1 MSDKNFVNY
10 HILISHNS
18 SCLNRDDMGM
28 QKTAVFGGTRRIR
41 ISSQSLKREMRKPH
55 LEEHANNYWKQNLGE
70 PSIRTRDLSKLN
82 EKFIEELGDEFGSVF
97 VSEVIDRFV
106 KTAKATVSEAEED
119 TADDER
125 DNADEKGD
133 AKKSNKKIAVAPWIT
148 SEIREICRVIKAVK
162 EEGLSAEELE
172 KIEDKFK
179 KDKKKLKEKKLEEKI
194 KKLPEEEQAEAR
206 EKGLSEEELREI
218 ENKLSKDKKKLEEKK
233 LEDEIKKKVK
243 EKTEAIKTALASAVD
258 IALFGRMAT
267 SGLMTSVD
275 GAMAVAHAITTHTVD
290 GDIDW
295 FTAVDDLIQDSGET
309 GSGHLDT
316 QEFSAGVFYRYASLN
331 LSLLQKNLG
340 VDRQRALEVAKHF
353 LHLLATTIPSAKQNS
368 FAAFNPTDFACVS
381 LSDMP
386 ISLANAFEEPVARGK
401 SGGFRKPSINA
412 FCDYKE
418 RIYDGYG
425 LQDAS
430 GFFSIEDCTLQ
441 DQRMKTLADLEQW
454 LQNDGKV

>member
-28 QKTAVFGGTRRIR
+28 QKTAVFGGTRRVR
-41 ISSQSLKREMRKPH
+41 ISSQSLKREMRKPR
-55 LEEHANNYWKQNLGE
+55 LQEHSNNYWQQNLGE

-82 EKFIEELGDEFGSVF
+82 EKFIEELSDEFEPAF
-97 VSEVIDRFV
+97 VSEAIDRFV
-106 KTAKATVSEAEED
+106 KTAKATAGEAD
-119 TADDER
+119 ASDNGDDP
-125 DNADEKGD
+125 AEKGA
-133 AKKSNKKIAVAPWIT
+133 AKKASKKIAVAPWV
-148 SEIREICRVIKAVK
+148 SNEIREICRVIKAVK
-162 EEGLSAEELE
+162 NEGLSADEMK
-172 KIEDKFK
+172 KIEDT
-179 KDKKKLKEKKLEEKI
+179 KKKKENLEDLIEKAINKKIEKQLKEK
-194 KKLPEEEQAEAR
+194 AEA
-206 EKGLSEEELREI
+206 I
-218 ENKLSKDKKKLEEKK
+218 NN
-233 LEDEIKKKVK
+233 
-243 EKTEAIKTALASAVD
+243 ALASAVD
-258 IALFGRMAT
+258 IALFGRMT
-267 SGLMTSVD
+267 TDGLMSKVD

-340 VDRQRALEVAKHF
+340 VDRARALEIAKHF

-368 FAAFNPTDFACVS
+368 FAAFNLTDFACVS

-386 ISLANAFEEPVARGK
+386 ISLANAFEEPVARGQK
-401 SGGFRKPSINA
+401 GGFRKPSIDA
-412 FCDYKE
+412 FCEYKQKTDD
-418 RIYDGYG
+418 IYGFKDMTV
-425 LQDAS
+425 
-430 GFFSIEDCTLQ
+430 FFSSENCALPST
-441 DQRMKTLADLEQW
+441 QRMKTLAELEQW

>member
-28 QKTAVFGGTRRIR
+28 QKTAVFGGTRRVR
-41 ISSQSLKREMRKPH
+41 ISSQSLKREMRKPR
-55 LEEHANNYWKQNLGE
+55 LAEHANNYWQQHLGE

-82 EKFIEELGDEFGSVF
+82 ENFVKELSDEFDPAF
-97 VSEVIDRFV
+97 VTEAIDRFV
-106 KTAKATVSEAEED
+106 KTTKSTVNEVEED
-119 TADDER
+119 TADEQGGES
-125 DNADEKGD
+125 AEKTD
-133 AKKSNKKIAVAPWIT
+133 SKKTDKKVAVAPWVVN
-148 SEIREICRVIKAVK
+148 EIREICRVIKAVK
-162 EEGLSAEELE
+162 DEGLSDKELKKIDETFNKQKKKKKSKEDLVEEALGK
-172 KIEDKFK
+172 KIEKM
-179 KDKKKLKEKKLEEKI
+179 LKEK
-194 KKLPEEEQAEAR
+194 ADVVA
-206 EKGLSEEELREI
+206 
-218 ENKLSKDKKKLEEKK
+218 N
-233 LEDEIKKKVK
+233 
-243 EKTEAIKTALASAVD
+243 ALASAKD

-275 GAMAVAHAITTHTVD
+275 GAMSVAHSITTHTVD

-340 VDRQRALEVAKHF
+340 VDRAEALVIAKHF

-368 FAAFNPTDFACVS
+368 FAAFNPADFACAS

-386 ISLANAFEEPVARGK
+386 ISLANAFEEPVARGQK
-401 SGGFRKPSINA
+401 GGFRKPSINA
-412 FCDYKE
+412 FCEYKQKTDD
-418 RIYDGYG
+418 IYDFE
-425 LQDAS
+425 DRT
-430 GFFSIEDCTLQ
+430 GFFSSENCALPSN
-441 DQRMKTLADLEQW
+441 QRMKTLAELEQW
-454 LQNDGKV
+454 LQNDGKA

>member
-28 QKTAVFGGTRRIR
+28 QKTAVFGGTRRVR
-41 ISSQSLKREMRKPH
+41 ISSQSLKREMRKPR
-55 LEEHANNYWKQNLGE
+55 LEEHANNYWKQHFGE
-70 PSIRTRDLSKLN
+70 PSIRTRDLTKLN
-82 EKFIEELGDEFGSVF
+82 EKFIKELGDEFESAF
-97 VSEVIDRFV
+97 VTEAIDRFV
-106 KTAKATVSEAEED
+106 KTAKSTANEVEED
-119 TADDER
+119 TVDEEGDDS
-125 DNADEKGD
+125 AEKSE
-133 AKKSNKKIAVAPWIT
+133 AKKTAKKIAVAPWVVN
-148 SEIREICRVIKAVK
+148 EIREICRVIKAVK
-162 EEGLSAEELE
+162 EEGLSDDELKKIDESFNKQKKKKKSKEELIDE
-172 KIEDKFK
+172 AIGKKIEKQ
-179 KDKKKLKEKKLEEKI
+179 LKEK
-194 KKLPEEEQAEAR
+194 AEA
-206 EKGLSEEELREI
+206 
-218 ENKLSKDKKKLEEKK
+218 
-233 LEDEIKKKVK
+233 VK
-243 EKTEAIKTALASAVD
+243 NALASAVD

-275 GAMAVAHAITTHTVD
+275 GAMAMAHSITTHTVD

-331 LSLLQKNLG
+331 LSLLQRNLG
-340 VDRQRALEVAKHF
+340 VDRAGALDIAKHF

-386 ISLANAFEEPVARGK
+386 ISLANAFEEPVSRGK
-401 SGGFRKPSINA
+401 NGGFRKPSISA
-412 FCDYKE
+412 FCDYKQ
-418 RIYDGYG
+418 RIYDGYD
-425 LQDAS
+425 LQDAV

-441 DQRMKTLADLEQW
+441 DKRMKTLVELEQW
-454 LQNDGKV
+454 LQNNGKA

>member
-28 QKTAVFGGTRRIR
+28 QKTAVFGGTRRVR
-41 ISSQSLKREMRKPH
+41 ISSQSLKREMRKPR
-55 LEEHANNYWKQNLGE
+55 LEEHANNYWKEHFGE
-70 PSIRTRDLSKLN
+70 PSIRTRDLTKLN
-82 EKFIEELGDEFGSVF
+82 EKFIKELGDEFEPAF
-97 VSEVIDRFV
+97 VTEAIDRFV
-106 KTAKATVSEAEED
+106 KTSKSTANEVEEG
-119 TADDER
+119 TADEEGDES
-125 DNADEKGD
+125 AEKGE
-133 AKKSNKKIAVAPWIT
+133 AKKTSKKIAVAPWVVN
-148 SEIREICRVIKAVK
+148 EIREICRVIKAVK
-162 EEGLSAEELE
+162 
-172 KIEDKFK
+172 
-179 KDKKKLKEKKLEEKI
+179 KE
-194 KKLPEEEQAEAR
+194 
-206 EKGLSEEELREI
+206 GLSEEELKKI
-218 ENKLSKDKKKLEEKK
+218 GDSFSKQKKKKQSKEELVEKK
-233 LEDEIKKKVK
+233 LGEKIEKQLK
-243 EKTEAIKTALASAVD
+243 EKADVVTKALASAVD

-275 GAMAVAHAITTHTVD
+275 GAMAMAHAITTHTVD

-316 QEFSAGVFYRYASLN
+316 QEFSSGVFYRYASLN

-340 VDRQRALEVAKHF
+340 VDRAGALDIARHF
-353 LHLLATTIPSAKQNS
+353 LHLLATSTPSAKQNS

-386 ISLANAFEEPVARGK
+386 ISLANAFEEPVNRGK
-401 SGGFRKPSINA
+401 NGGFRKPSINA
-412 FCDYKE
+412 FCDYKQ
-418 RIYDGYG
+418 RIYNGYD
-425 LQDAS
+425 LQDAT

-441 DQRMKTLADLEQW
+441 DKRMKTLAELEQW

>member
-28 QKTAVFGGTRRIR
+28 QKTAVFGGTRRVR
-41 ISSQSLKREMRKPH
+41 ISSQSLKREMRKPRI
-55 LEEHANNYWKQNLGE
+55 EEHTNSYWKQNLGE

-82 EKFIEELGDEFGSVF
+82 EKFITALGDEFEPAF
-97 VSEVIDRFV
+97 VTEAIDRFV
-106 KTAKATVSEAEED
+106 KTTKSATNDTED
-119 TADDER
+119 DA
-125 DNADEKGD
+125 ADEEAVESTEKTD
-133 AKKSNKKIAVAPWIT
+133 TKKADKKIAVAPWVT
-148 SEIREICRVIKAVK
+148 NEIREICCVIKAVK
-162 EEGLSAEELE
+162 DEGISDEEL
-172 KIEDKFK
+172 
-179 KDKKKLKEKKLEEKI
+179 KKLEETFSKQKKKKKSLEDLREEFIGKKI
-194 KKLPEEEQAEAR
+194 EKQLKEKAEA
-206 EKGLSEEELREI
+206 
-218 ENKLSKDKKKLEEKK
+218 
-233 LEDEIKKKVK
+233 VK
-243 EKTEAIKTALASAVD
+243 NALASAVD

-340 VDRQRALEVAKHF
+340 VDRQRALEIAKHF

-368 FAAFNPTDFACVS
+368 FAAFNLTDFACVS

-386 ISLANAFEEPVARGK
+386 ISLANAFEEPVARGQK
-401 SGGFRKPSINA
+401 GGFRKPSIDA
-412 FCDYKE
+412 FCDYKQRTDE
-418 RIYDGYG
+418 IYDFKD
-425 LQDAS
+425 QAV
-430 GFFSIEDCTLQ
+430 FFSSENCSLPAE
-441 DQRMKTLADLEQW
+441 QRMKTLAELEHW
-454 LQNDGKV
+454 LQNDGKA

>member
-70 PSIRTRDLSKLN
+70 PSIRTRDLAKLK
-82 EKFIEELGDEFGSVF
+82 EKFIKEIGEFDSNF
-97 VSEVIDRFV
+97 VTEAIERFV
-106 KTAKATVSEAEED
+106 KTTKSTVSEVEED
-119 TADDER
+119 TVDEEGGESAEKSETKKAD
-125 DNADEKGD
+125 
-133 AKKSNKKIAVAPWIT
+133 KKVAVAPWVT
-148 SEIREICRVIKAVK
+148 NEIREICRVIKAVK
-162 EEGLSAEELE
+162 DEGLSADELK
-172 KIEDKFK
+172 KIEETKKK
-179 KDKKKLKEKKLEEKI
+179 KDNLKDLIEKAIGKKIEKQLKEK
-194 KKLPEEEQAEAR
+194 A
-206 EKGLSEEELREI
+206 
-218 ENKLSKDKKKLEEKK
+218 
-233 LEDEIKKKVK
+233 V
-243 EKTEAIKTALASAVD
+243 AIKTALASAVD
-258 IALFGRMAT
+258 IAFFGRMT
-267 SGLMTSVD
+267 TDGLMTKVD

-331 LSLLQKNLG
+331 LTLLQKNLG
-340 VDRQRALEVAKHF
+340 VDRARALEIAKHF

-368 FAAFNPTDFACVS
+368 FAAFNPADFACVS

-386 ISLANAFEEPVARGK
+386 ISLANAFEEPVARGQK
-401 SGGFRKPSINA
+401 GGFRKPSIDA
-412 FCDYKE
+412 FCEYKQKTDD
-418 RIYDGYG
+418 IYDFK
-425 LQDAS
+425 DRTV
-430 GFFSIEDCTLQ
+430 FFSSENCALPSN
-441 DQRMKTLADLEQW
+441 QRMKTLAELEQW
-454 LQNDGKV
+454 LQNDGKA

>member
-28 QKTAVFGGTRRIR
+28 QKTAVFGGTRRVR
-41 ISSQSLKREMRKPH
+41 ISSQSLKREMRRPR
-55 LEEHANNYWKQNLGE
+55 LPEHSPNYWLQNLGE
-70 PSIRTRDLSKLN
+70 PSIRTRDLKKLN
-82 EKFIEELGDEFGSVF
+82 EKFIEEFGDEFEPAF
-97 VSEVIDRFV
+97 VTEAIDRFV
-106 KTAKATVSEAEED
+106 KTAKETANEAEED
-119 TADDER
+119 STADESDES
-125 DNADEKGD
+125 AEKGD
-133 AKKSNKKIAVAPWIT
+133 GKKSSKKIAVAPWV
-148 SEIREICRVIKAVK
+148 SNEIREICRVVKAVK
-162 EEGLSAEELE
+162 EEGLSADELK
-172 KIEDKFK
+172 KIEETFNKQ
-179 KDKKKLKEKKLEEKI
+179 KKKKKGLEDLKEEAIGKKIEKQLKEK
-194 KKLPEEEQAEAR
+194 AETVR
-206 EKGLSEEELREI
+206 
-218 ENKLSKDKKKLEEKK
+218 N
-233 LEDEIKKKVK
+233 
-243 EKTEAIKTALASAVD
+243 ALASAVD

-340 VDRQRALEVAKHF
+340 VDRARALEIAKHF
-353 LHLLATTIPSAKQNS
+353 LHLLATTVPSAKQNS
-368 FAAFNPTDFACVS
+368 FAAFNPTDFALVS

-386 ISLANAFEEPVARGK
+386 ISLANAFEEPVIRGK

-412 FCDYKE
+412 FCDYKN

-425 LQDAS
+425 LQDAT

-441 DQRMKTLADLEQW
+441 DQRMKTLVALEQW
-454 LQNDGKV
+454 LQNDGKA

>member
-28 QKTAVFGGTRRIR
+28 QKTAVFGGTRRVR
-41 ISSQSLKREMRKPH
+41 ISSQSLKREMRKPR
-55 LEEHANNYWKQNLGE
+55 LPEHSPNYWLQNLGE
-70 PSIRTRDLSKLN
+70 PSIRTRELTKLN
-82 EKFIEELGDEFGSVF
+82 QKFIEEFGDEFEPALVM
-97 VSEVIDRFV
+97 EATDRFV
-106 KTAKATVSEAEED
+106 KTAKATANETDDSPTDENDESAEAGE
-119 TADDER
+119 T
-125 DNADEKGD
+125 
-133 AKKSNKKIAVAPWIT
+133 KKTGKKIAVAPWV
-148 SEIREICRVIKAVK
+148 SNEIREICRIVQAVK
-162 EEGLSAEELE
+162 KEGLSEDELKKVEEKFNKQKNKKKSLE
-172 KIEDKFK
+172 EFKEEEIGKKIEKQ
-179 KDKKKLKEKKLEEKI
+179 LKEK
-194 KKLPEEEQAEAR
+194 AETVR
-206 EKGLSEEELREI
+206 
-218 ENKLSKDKKKLEEKK
+218 N
-233 LEDEIKKKVK
+233 
-243 EKTEAIKTALASAVD
+243 ALASAVD

-340 VDRQRALEVAKHF
+340 VGRTRALEVAKHF
-353 LHLLATTIPSAKQNS
+353 LHLLATTVPSAKQNS
-368 FAAFNPTDFACVS
+368 FAAFNPTDFALVS

-386 ISLANAFEEPVARGK
+386 ISLANAFEEPVIRGK

-412 FCDYKE
+412 FCDYKK
-418 RIYDGYG
+418 RIYDGYS
-425 LQDAS
+425 LQDAT
-430 GFFSIEDCTLQ
+430 GYFSIEDCTLP
-441 DQRMKTLADLEQW
+441 DQRLKTLAALEQW
-454 LQNDGKV
+454 LQNDGKA

>member
-28 QKTAVFGGTRRIR
+28 QKTAVFGGTRRVR
-41 ISSQSLKREMRKPH
+41 ISSQSLKREMRKPR
-55 LEEHANNYWKQNLGE
+55 LEEHANSYWKQNLGE

-82 EKFIEELGDEFGSVF
+82 EKFIEALGDEFEPAF
-97 VSEVIDRFV
+97 VNEAIDRFV
-106 KTAKATVSEAEED
+106 KTAKSASNDTED
-119 TADDER
+119 DA
-125 DNADEKGD
+125 ADEESVESTEKTD
-133 AKKSNKKIAVAPWIT
+133 AKKADKKIAVAPWVT
-148 SEIREICRVIKAVK
+148 NEIREICRVIKAVK
-162 EEGLSAEELE
+162 DEGLSDEEL
-172 KIEDKFK
+172 
-179 KDKKKLKEKKLEEKI
+179 KKLEESFSKQ
-194 KKLPEEEQAEAR
+194 KKKKKSLEDLR
-206 EKGLSEEELREI
+206 EELISKKI
-218 ENKLSKDKKKLEEKK
+218 EKQL
-233 LEDEIKKKVK
+233 K
-243 EKTEAIKTALASAVD
+243 EKAETVKNALASAVD

-331 LSLLQKNLG
+331 LLLLQNNLG
-340 VDRQRALEVAKHF
+340 VNRQKALEIAKHF
-353 LHLLATTIPSAKQNS
+353 LHLLATSIPSAKQNS
-368 FAAFNPTDFACVS
+368 FAAFNPTDFAFVS

-412 FCDYKE
+412 FCDYKQ

-454 LQNDGKV
+454 LQHDGKA

>member
-28 QKTAVFGGTRRIR
+28 QKTAVFGGTRRVR
-41 ISSQSLKREMRKPH
+41 ISSQSLKREMRKPR
-55 LEEHANNYWKQNLGE
+55 LQEHSPNYWLQNLGE

-82 EKFIEELGDEFGSVF
+82 EKLIEEFDDEFEPAF
-97 VSEVIDRFV
+97 VTEAIDRFV
-106 KTAKATVSEAEED
+106 KTAKAAAGEAEED
-119 TADDER
+119 SAADESDESI
-125 DNADEKGD
+125 EKGD
-133 AKKSNKKIAVAPWIT
+133 TKKAGKKIAVAPWV
-148 SEIREICRVIKAVK
+148 SNEIREICRVVKAVK
-162 EEGLSAEELE
+162 EDGLSADEL
-172 KIEDKFK
+172 
-179 KDKKKLKEKKLEEKI
+179 
-194 KKLPEEEQAEAR
+194 
-206 EKGLSEEELREI
+206 
-218 ENKLSKDKKKLEEKK
+218 KK
-233 LEDEIKKKVK
+233 LEDTFNKQKKKKKSLEELKEEAIGKKIEKQLK
-243 EKTEAIKTALASAVD
+243 EKAETVRNALASAVD

-340 VDRQRALEVAKHF
+340 VDRARALEIAKHF
-353 LHLLATTIPSAKQNS
+353 LHLLATTVPSAKQNS
-368 FAAFNPTDFACVS
+368 FAAFNPTDFALVS

-386 ISLANAFEEPVARGK
+386 ISLANAFEEPVIRGK
-401 SGGFRKPSINA
+401 NGGFRKPSINA
-412 FCDYKE
+412 FCDYKK
-418 RIYDGYG
+418 RIYDVYG
-425 LQDAS
+425 LQDAT
-430 GFFSIEDCTLQ
+430 GFFSIEDCALQ
-441 DQRMKTLADLEQW
+441 DQRMKTLAELEQW
-454 LQNDGKV
+454 LQNDGKA

>member
-28 QKTAVFGGTRRIR
+28 QKTAVFGGTRRVR

-82 EKFIEELGDEFGSVF
+82 EKFIKELGDEFEDAF
-97 VSEVIDRFV
+97 VTEAIDRFV
-106 KTAKATVSEAEED
+106 KTTKSTASEVEEGTAEED
-119 TADDER
+119 SGEATEKSETKKAD
-125 DNADEKGD
+125 
-133 AKKSNKKIAVAPWIT
+133 KKVAVAPWVVN
-148 SEIREICRVIKAVK
+148 EIREICRVIKAVK
-162 EEGLSAEELE
+162 DEGLSVEELAKIDE
-172 KIEDKFK
+172 AFIKQKKKKKSKDELIDEAIGKKIEKQ
-179 KDKKKLKEKKLEEKI
+179 LKEKSDVV
-194 KKLPEEEQAEAR
+194 A
-206 EKGLSEEELREI
+206 
-218 ENKLSKDKKKLEEKK
+218 N
-233 LEDEIKKKVK
+233 
-243 EKTEAIKTALASAVD
+243 ALASAVD

-275 GAMAVAHAITTHTVD
+275 GAMAMAHSITTHTVD

-331 LSLLQKNLG
+331 LSLLQKNMG
-340 VDRQRALEVAKHF
+340 VDRTRALEIAKHF

-368 FAAFNPTDFACVS
+368 FAAFNPTDFAFVS
-381 LSDMP
+381 FSDMP

-412 FCDYKE
+412 FCDYKK

-425 LQDAS
+425 LQDAT

-441 DQRMKTLADLEQW
+441 DKRMKTIAELEQW
-454 LQNDGKV
+454 LQNDGKA

>member
-28 QKTAVFGGTRRIR
+28 QKTAVFGGTRRVR

-55 LEEHANNYWKQNLGE
+55 LEEHANNYWKEHLGE

-82 EKFIEELGDEFGSVF
+82 ERFIKELGDEFEPAF
-97 VSEVIDRFV
+97 VTEAIDRFV
-106 KTAKATVSEAEED
+106 KTAKSTANEVEQD
-119 TADDER
+119 TADEETGESAEKIESKK
-125 DNADEKGD
+125 AD
-133 AKKSNKKIAVAPWIT
+133 KKVAVAPWVVN
-148 SEIREICRVIKAVK
+148 EIREICRVIKAVK
-162 EEGLSAEELE
+162 EEGLSDDELKKIDDSFSKQKKKKKSKEELIDE
-172 KIEDKFK
+172 AIGKKIEKQ
-179 KDKKKLKEKKLEEKI
+179 LKEK
-194 KKLPEEEQAEAR
+194 AET
-206 EKGLSEEELREI
+206 
-218 ENKLSKDKKKLEEKK
+218 
-233 LEDEIKKKVK
+233 VK
-243 EKTEAIKTALASAVD
+243 NALASAVD

-275 GAMAVAHAITTHTVD
+275 GAMAMAHSITTHTVD

-295 FTAVDDLIQDSGET
+295 FTAVDDLIQDAGET

-316 QEFSAGVFYRYASLN
+316 QEFSAGVFYRYSSLN

-340 VDRQRALEVAKHF
+340 VDRADALNVAKHF

-381 LSDMP
+381 LSDLP

-401 SGGFRKPSINA
+401 AGGFRKPSISA
-412 FCDYKE
+412 FCDYKQ
-418 RIYDGYG
+418 RIYDGYD
-425 LQDAS
+425 LQDAT

-441 DQRMKTLADLEQW
+441 DQRMKTLAELEQW
-454 LQNDGKV
+454 LQNDGKA

>member
-28 QKTAVFGGTRRIR
+28 QKTAVFGGTRRVR

-55 LEEHANNYWKQNLGE
+55 LEEHANNYWKEHLGE

-82 EKFIEELGDEFGSVF
+82 ERFIKELGDEFEPAF
-97 VSEVIDRFV
+97 VTEAIDRFV
-106 KTAKATVSEAEED
+106 KTAKSTANEVEQD
-119 TADDER
+119 TADEETGESAEKIESKK
-125 DNADEKGD
+125 AD
-133 AKKSNKKIAVAPWIT
+133 KKVAVAPWVVN
-148 SEIREICRVIKAVK
+148 EIREICRVIKAVK
-162 EEGLSAEELE
+162 EEGLSDDELKKIDDSFSKQKKKKKSKEELIDE
-172 KIEDKFK
+172 AIGKKIEKQ
-179 KDKKKLKEKKLEEKI
+179 LKEK
-194 KKLPEEEQAEAR
+194 AET
-206 EKGLSEEELREI
+206 
-218 ENKLSKDKKKLEEKK
+218 
-233 LEDEIKKKVK
+233 VK
-243 EKTEAIKTALASAVD
+243 NALASAVD

-275 GAMAVAHAITTHTVD
+275 GAMAMAHSITTHTVD

-295 FTAVDDLIQDSGET
+295 FTAVDDLIQDAGET

-316 QEFSAGVFYRYASLN
+316 QEFSAGVFYRYSSLN

-340 VDRQRALEVAKHF
+340 VDRADALNVAKHF

-381 LSDMP
+381 LSDLP
-386 ISLANAFEEPVARGK
+386 ISLANAFEEPITRGK
-401 SGGFRKPSINA
+401 AGGFRKPSISA
-412 FCDYKE
+412 FCDYKQ
-418 RIYDGYG
+418 RIYDGYD
-425 LQDAS
+425 LQDAT

-441 DQRMKTLADLEQW
+441 DQRMKTLAELEQW
-454 LQNDGKV
+454 LQNDGKA

>member
-28 QKTAVFGGTRRIR
+28 QKTAVFGGTRRVR
-41 ISSQSLKREMRKPH
+41 ISSQSLKREMRRPR
-55 LEEHANNYWKQNLGE
+55 LPEHGPNYWLQNLGE

-82 EKFIEELGDEFGSVF
+82 EKFIEEFGDEFEATF
-97 VSEVIDRFV
+97 VTEAIDRFV
-106 KTAKATVSEAEED
+106 KTAKANASEVE
-119 TADDER
+119 ADATDDDNDES
-125 DNADEKGD
+125 AEKGD
-133 AKKSNKKIAVAPWIT
+133 TKKVSKKIAVAPWV
-148 SEIREICRVIKAVK
+148 SNEIREICRVVKAVK
-162 EEGLSAEELE
+162 EEGLSADELK
-172 KIEDKFK
+172 KIEETFNKQ
-179 KDKKKLKEKKLEEKI
+179 KKKKK
-194 KKLPEEEQAEAR
+194 
-206 EKGLSEEELREI
+206 S
-218 ENKLSKDKKKLEEKK
+218 
-233 LEDEIKKKVK
+233 LEDIKDEAIGKKIEKQLK
-243 EKTEAIKTALASAVD
+243 EKTETVRNALASAVD

-340 VDRQRALEVAKHF
+340 VDRVRALEIAKHF
-353 LHLLATTIPSAKQNS
+353 LHLLATTVPSAKQNS
-368 FAAFNPTDFACVS
+368 FAAFNPTDFALVS

-386 ISLANAFEEPVARGK
+386 ISLANAFEEPVIRGK

-412 FCDYKE
+412 FCHYKN
-418 RIYDGYG
+418 RVYDGYG
-425 LQDAS
+425 LQDAT
-430 GFFSIEDCTLQ
+430 GFFSIEDCALQ
-441 DQRMKTLADLEQW
+441 DQRLKTLANLEQW
-454 LQNDGKV
+454 LQNDGKA

>member
-28 QKTAVFGGTRRIR
+28 QKTAVFGGTRRVR
-41 ISSQSLKREMRKPH
+41 ISSQSLKREMRKPR
-55 LEEHANNYWKQNLGE
+55 LAEHANNYWQQHLGE

-82 EKFIEELGDEFGSVF
+82 ENFIKELGDEFDPAF
-97 VSEVIDRFV
+97 VSEAIDRFV
-106 KTAKATVSEAEED
+106 KTTKSTGNEAEED
-119 TADDER
+119 AVAEEGDDSADKSET
-125 DNADEKGD
+125 
-133 AKKSNKKIAVAPWIT
+133 KKASKKIAVAPWVIN
-148 SEIREICRVIKAVK
+148 EIREICRVIKAVK
-162 EEGLSAEELE
+162 EEGLSTEELKKIDE
-172 KIEDKFK
+172 TFGKQKKKKKSKEDLVEEAIGKKIEKV
-179 KDKKKLKEKKLEEKI
+179 LKEKTDVVTK
-194 KKLPEEEQAEAR
+194 
-206 EKGLSEEELREI
+206 
-218 ENKLSKDKKKLEEKK
+218 
-233 LEDEIKKKVK
+233 
-243 EKTEAIKTALASAVD
+243 ALASAVD
-258 IALFGRMAT
+258 VALFGRMAT

-275 GAMAVAHAITTHTVD
+275 GAMALAHAITTHTVD

-340 VDRQRALEVAKHF
+340 VDRARALEIAKHF

-368 FAAFNPTDFACVS
+368 FAAFNPTDFALVS

-386 ISLANAFEEPVARGK
+386 ISLANAFEEPIARGQK
-401 SGGFRKPSINA
+401 GGFRKPSINA
-412 FCDYKE
+412 FCDYKQ

-425 LQDAS
+425 LNDAS
-430 GFFSIEDCTLQ
+430 GFFSIEECTLQ
-441 DQRMKTLADLEQW
+441 DKRMKTLAELEQW
-454 LQNDGKV
+454 LQNDGKA